1 MSRNPFTAIPLAI
14 GLGLLGAPAFA
25 TAPTSTETTLSLTEV
40 GQPAPAFTLTDLDGN
55 PVSLADQ
62 RGKVVVLEWFN
73 PQCPYVVYAHGDG
86 PLATLPA
93 KWAEKGVVWLAINSN
108 APGTQGSDPA
118 VNREHV
124 AKWSLPRSVLV
135 DSDGTV
141 GRAYGAKTTP
151 QVFVVDTA
159 GTLVYNGAVD
169 NAPLG
174 KVEAGP
180 HQVWLDE
187 VLTDVVNGVQARRS
201 VSKPYGCSVKYGT

>member
-1 MSRNPFTAIPLAI
+1 MVRTLRHAIPLAI

-25 TAPTSTETTLSLTEV
+25 NPAPTTQTPLAHTEV
-40 GQPAPAFTLTDLDGN
+40 GQPAPAFTLSDLDGN

-62 RGKVVVLEWFN
+62 RGKIVVLEWFN

-93 KWAEKGVVWLAINSN
+93 KWSEKGVVWLAINSN

-118 VNREHV
+118 VNREQV
-124 AKWSLPRSVLV
+124 AKWGLPRSVLV
-135 DSDGTV
+135 DSDGAV
-141 GRAYGAKTTP
+141 GRSYGARTTP
-151 QVFVVDTA
+151 QVFVVDAA
-159 GTLVYNGAVD
+159 GDLVYNGAVD

-174 KVEAGP
+174 RLEGDA